1 VSVLSEATTILGD
14 AGLAA
19 AAEVSRGRDFAVRDR
34 VVIITGAGQGI
45 GREYAREFAAAG
57 AIPVIAEVNGD
68 AAKRVATEIDQAGGR
83 ALAVE
88 TDVADPASVEQ
99 LVGDVLN
106 RFGRVDVLVNNAAIF
121 TSLAM
126 RPFDE
131 IPLDEWD
138 AVLRV
143 NVTGSFLCTR
153 AVAPA
158 MRAAAW
164 GRVINI
170 MSGAVPL
177 GVPNYLHYVTSK
189 SALIGMTHSLARELG
204 SHGITVNA
212 VQPGGTFTEVPRKT
226 ITEEGKARLIAS
238 QCIQRAAVP
247 MDLVGLVLF
256 LSTPAAEF
264 ITGQTIACDGGLTH
278 G

>member
-1 VSVLSEATTILGD
+1 MNPVSTSESVANGQI
-14 AGLAA
+14 
-19 AAEVSRGRDFAVRDR
+19 SRGRNFDLRDR
-34 VVIITGAGQGI
+34 VVVITGAGQGI

-57 AIPVIAEVNGD
+57 AVPVIAEINGES
-68 AAKRVATEIDQAGGR
+68 ARNVVKEIEQAGGT

-88 TDVADPASVEQ
+88 TDVANPDSVDA
-99 LVGDVLN
+99 LVETVIGE
-106 RFGRVDVLVNNAAIF
+106 FGRLDVLVNNAAIF
-121 TSLAM
+121 SSLAM

-143 NVTGSFLCTR
+143 NVTGPFLC
-153 AVAPA
+153 A
-158 MRAAAW
+158 RAAAPHMRTAGW
-164 GRVINI
+164 GRVVNI

-177 GVPNYLHYVTSK
+177 GVKNYLHYVTSK
-189 SALIGMTHSLARELG
+189 AALIGMTNSLARELG

-212 VQPGGTFTEVPRKT
+212 VQPGGTFTEVPRQT
-226 ITEEGKARLIAS
+226 VTEDGKARLIAA
-238 QCIQRAAVP
+238 QCIQREEVP

-256 LSTPAAEF
+256 LCTPAAGF

-278 G
+278 T